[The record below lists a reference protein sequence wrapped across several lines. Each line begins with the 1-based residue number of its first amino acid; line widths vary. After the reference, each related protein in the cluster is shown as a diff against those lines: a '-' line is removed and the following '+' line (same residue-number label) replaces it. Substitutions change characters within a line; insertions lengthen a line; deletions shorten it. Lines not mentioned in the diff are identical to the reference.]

1 MRILCLNSG
10 GFDSVVLLHH
20 LKEQYPDAEIDTLFF
35 RWGQHSCKI
44 EEECAMKSSL
54 KVIGKPPIIMTV
66 PSYDIWGKL
75 TMTSEEQYVPMRNL
89 VFISMAVAY
98 AEKNGYNTIALALID
113 NETGENGYFDCT
125 EEFINGLNKTLET
138 KNIKL
143 YAPFINM
150 TKDSLFPIAR
160 RNKVKKEDFFSCN
173 TPKVNPNGTLEPCG
187 ECSNCKM
194 IEHIYDVYVNDI
206 CWEDPNT
213 PGYQDRYLMYP
224 ISEIRLLINNKCQF
238 TCKHCFYGFDKTISP
253 DLTTEEFKRV
263 IKEGYDIGITHI
275 HISGKEPLVNADI
288 FELTEYMDKLHM
300 TYDIVT
306 NGVTIKK
313 YIKELKNCKGLEK
326 VFLSV
331 DTLSKTTLRNTGDH
345 IIDNIKLLQQ
355 SNIDTQ
361 ITMDLYQ
368 GNLKCLKETLEV
380 LHENGV
386 NDVFIRAVAPIGNA
400 KDNDLEIL
408 TCEDW
413 ACIIDN
419 ALEGVYPVT
428 LRLALSKRYYWE
440 AKEEDLRLYLDILED
455 NAVDCLS
462 ENLFIQVEKNCNSF
476 MGQIT
481 VTSDGYVL
489 GCGSQLAYPR
499 YDKISSGN
507 VREDSLLSLIRKG
520 KLSHLSNYQQMNK
533 INCFFNTL

>member
-10 GFDSVVLLHH
+10 GFDSVVLLHYIR
-20 LKEQYPDAEIDTLFF
+20 ENFPDAEIDTLFF
-35 RWGQHSCKI
+35 RWGQPCLDA
-44 EEECAMKSSL
+44 EEECAVMSSL
-54 KVIGKPPIIMTV
+54 KVLNKPPIIMYV
-66 PSYDIWGKL
+66 PSPEIWG
-75 TMTSEEQYVPMRNL
+75 TISMTQEDQYVPMRNF

-98 AEKNGYNTIALALID
+98 AEKNGYDTIALALIN
-113 NETGENGYFDCT
+113 NETGDNGYFDCT
-125 EEFINGLNKTLET
+125 EEFINGLNKTLDK

-143 YAPFINM
+143 YTPFINM

-160 RNKVKKEDFFSCN
+160 RNHIKKDDFFSCN
-173 TPKVNPNGTLEPCG
+173 TPINGKPCG
-187 ECSNCKM
+187 ICSNCKL
-194 IEHIYDVYVNDI
+194 IEHIYDVYINDI
-206 CWEDPNT
+206 RWEDPNT

-275 HISGKEPLVNADI
+275 HISGKEPLVNSDI
-288 FELTEYMDKLHM
+288 FELTEYMDELNM

-306 NGVTIKK
+306 NGVNIKK
-313 YIKELKNCKGLEK
+313 YIDLIDDCKGLDK

-345 IIDNIKLLQQ
+345 IVDNIKLLQQ
-355 SNIDTQ
+355 HNISTQ
-361 ITMDLYQ
+361 ITIDLYQ
-368 GNLKCLKETLEV
+368 GNLKCLEETLEV

-386 NDVFIRAVAPIGNA
+386 EEVFIRAVAPVGNA

-419 ALEGVYPVT
+419 ALDGVYPVK
-428 LRLALSKRYYWE
+428 LSLALSKRYYWE
-440 AKEEDLRLYLDILED
+440 AKEEDLQLYLDILEE
-455 NAVDCLS
+455 NAVDGLS
-462 ENLFIQVEKNCNSF
+462 ENLSIQVEKNCNSF

-489 GCGSQLAYPR
+489 GCGTQLAYPR

-507 VREDSLLSLIRKG
+507 VRDDSLLSLIRKG
-520 KLSHLSNYQQMNK
+520 KLTHLANYQQRDK
-533 INCFFNTL
+533 INCFFNSL